1 MDPARFSEAESRLR
15 ELPEIELL
23 GVLRRSSNYTFLARL
38 GPTPEL
44 LAVYK
49 PAAGES
55 PLWDF
60 PTGTLYRRE
69 MASYLLARE
78 LGWPRIPPTVIRE
91 SAPHGVGALQLFIE
105 TEVDRHYLNSP
116 DVPEATWQEVALFD
130 VIGKQRGVPVSELLG
145 GRVRDRIRLYGSAG
159 MYMPPEGYALEAH
172 AIADITDHQNSR
184 AFGHLVGMQRAESDS
199 HRSFH
204 AGAIDEMRLHR
215 PRCGLL
221 QFFVW
226 REECADL
233 SAIFVEPFIFGAG
246 HIVERTMRPN
256 IAQFQTPLHVHR
268 VAFDDG
274 EERLFAVEVVRTCKQ
289 QLQQIEVLILQ
300 GVNKLVRKE
309 RVVRCLF
316 AVRVGEQEDLFVER

>member
-130 VIGKQRGVPVSELLG
+130 VLANNADRKAGHCLADAEGRVWVIDHGLTFHVEDKLRTVIWDFAGRTAPRRLRQDVARTLAALDPGCPLGDALRELLAA
-145 GRVRDRIRLYGSAG
+145 REVRALRRRLEAAAQPGWRYPEPGSAWSVPW
-159 MYMPPEGYALEAH
+159 PP
-172 AIADITDHQNSR
+172 
-184 AFGHLVGMQRAESDS
+184 V
-199 HRSFH
+199 
-204 AGAIDEMRLHR
+204 
-215 PRCGLL
+215 
-221 QFFVW
+221 
-226 REECADL
+226 
-233 SAIFVEPFIFGAG
+233 
-246 HIVERTMRPN
+246 
-256 IAQFQTPLHVHR
+256 
-268 VAFDDG
+268 
-274 EERLFAVEVVRTCKQ
+274 
-289 QLQQIEVLILQ
+289 
-300 GVNKLVRKE
+300 
-309 RVVRCLF
+309 
-316 AVRVGEQEDLFVER
+316 